1 MSGKIW
7 KPEGAVKS
15 SVLPLE
21 VATSDYW
28 EESDDVDDLAVV
40 DGKKRYFTWQEAVD
54 IRAGDGWRLPTREE
68 WAILYDEFGSGLAD
82 RLSLGLNGYIGYNEL
97 TGGVELGLKGY
108 FGYFWSASII
118 SIYNRSVYATAV
130 STVDASPG
138 YKAEVS
144 RKLSVRLVRDVK

>member
-15 SVLPLE
+15 SVLHLE

-28 EESDDVDDLAVV
+28 EESDGVDDFAVV
-40 DGKKRYFTWQEAVD
+40 DGKRRYFTWQEAVN
-54 IRAGDGWRLPTREE
+54 IRVGDGWRLPTREE
-68 WAILYDEFGSGLAD
+68 WAILYEEFGSGLAD
-82 RLSLGLNGYIGYNEL
+82 RLSLGLNGWIGYNEL
-97 TGGVELGLKGY
+97 TGSVELGLKGY
-108 FGYFWSASII
+108 FGYYWSASII
-118 SIYNRSVYATAV
+118 SIYTRSVYATAV
-130 STVDASPG
+130 SAREANPD